1 MDWFLYD
8 NSLRLERVNY
18 DQYKSY
24 EALFLFGVGMSK
36 LLFSFGFGF
45 NSAFYG
51 TFYFVKDP
59 IKTEHNTLS
68 FD

>member
-1 MDWFLYD
+1 
-8 NSLRLERVNY
+8 
-18 DQYKSY
+18 
-24 EALFLFGVGMSK
+24 MSK
-36 LLFSFGFGF
+36 LLFSFGFGL